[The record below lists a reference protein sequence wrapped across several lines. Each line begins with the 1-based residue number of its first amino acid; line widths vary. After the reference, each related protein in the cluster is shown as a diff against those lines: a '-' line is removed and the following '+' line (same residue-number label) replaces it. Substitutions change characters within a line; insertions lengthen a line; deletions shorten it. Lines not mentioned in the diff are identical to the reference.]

1 MCSEDIDLITRAAA
15 LRRLTLAA
23 QQRVLGV
30 RANGGAV
37 LQDVVAAGE
46 VLVLLGACSV
56 LRTKGGEV
64 RSVTPSWS

>member
-1 MCSEDIDLITRAAA
+1 MRSEDIDLITRAAA

-37 LQDVVAAGE
+37 LQDVVAAG
-46 VLVLLGACSV
+46 VLVVLGACSV

>member
-46 VLVLLGACSV
+46 VLVVLGAC
-56 LRTKGGEV
+56 
-64 RSVTPSWS
+64 